1 MTIFCLTPKTKIK
14 NLMLRPTQI
23 KNNSCITPLYKHG
36 KKENMWDASGGGLGC
51 KATATLEAPRRLARV
66 QGDSHTGSSPGGGL
80 GPATE
85 LHFTRMHSSHPTPA
99 NRQVT
104 WMKKFSLLVASL
116 TLLGREHHPRPWL
129 LRLILGECSGCQQI
143 FNLLDG
149 FSGIRMTVMT
159 STPDLAHQDVVLCHP
174 DGPFPQ
180 HRIRLRRRTVMRDA
194 SAECLRRV
202 SRRLGPTRS
211 TPGGGLG
218 IGATS
223 LRNPWFDH

>member
-1 MTIFCLTPKTKIK
+1 
-14 NLMLRPTQI
+14 
-23 KNNSCITPLYKHG
+23 
-36 KKENMWDASGGGLGC
+36 MWDASGGGLGC

-104 WMKKFSLLVASL
+104 WMNKISLLVASL

-129 LRLILGECSGCQQI
+129 LRLILGECSGCQHI

-180 HRIRLRRRTVMRDA
+180 HRIRLRRRTIMRDA

>member
-1 MTIFCLTPKTKIK
+1 
-14 NLMLRPTQI
+14 MLRPTQI
-23 KNNSCITPLYKHG
+23 KNNSCITPLHKHG

-104 WMKKFSLLVASL
+104 WMKKCSLLVASL
-116 TLLGREHHPRPWL
+116 NLLGREHHPRPWL

-143 FNLLDG
+143 FNLLPG
-149 FSGIRMTVMT
+149 FSGIRLTVMT
-159 STPDLAHQDVVLCHP
+159 STPDLAHQDEVLCHP
-174 DGPFPQ
+174 AG
-180 HRIRLRRRTVMRDA
+180 IAECLRRVTPPSVSAEMDA

>member
-1 MTIFCLTPKTKIK
+1 
-14 NLMLRPTQI
+14 
-23 KNNSCITPLYKHG
+23 
-36 KKENMWDASGGGLGC
+36 
-51 KATATLEAPRRLARV
+51 
-66 QGDSHTGSSPGGGL
+66 
-80 GPATE
+80 
-85 LHFTRMHSSHPTPA
+85 
-99 NRQVT
+99 
-104 WMKKFSLLVASL
+104 
-116 TLLGREHHPRPWL
+116 
-129 LRLILGECSGCQQI
+129 
-143 FNLLDG
+143 
-149 FSGIRMTVMT
+149 MTVMT

-180 HRIRLRRRTVMRDA
+180 HRIRLRRRTIMRDA